1 MSRDEQDVT
10 REEPMNATDMAVT
23 SGMRDEGFWR
33 EMWHQV
39 RLVWYLIRDPEVPLY
54 LKLLPLVA
62 VIYVL
67 IPIDLI
73 PDLIPGLG
81 QLDDLTALIVGG
93 KVFIELA
100 PQHVI
105 ARYIDS
111 LRQNAETLRREDE
124 AEELPS
130 DDLNNTVIIEG
141 EFEPIEN
148 EEENQAG

>member
-1 MSRDEQDVT
+1 MSKDEQDGT
-10 REEPMNATDMAVT
+10 REEPMYATNAAVT
-23 SGMRDEGFWR
+23 SSVRDEGFWKD
-33 EMWHQV
+33 MWRQV
-39 RLVWYLIRDPEVPLY
+39 RLVWYLIRV
-54 LKLLPLVA
+54 
-62 VIYVL
+62 
-67 IPIDLI
+67 IPIDLV

-111 LRQNAETLRREDE
+111 VRQGSETLRREDE

-141 EFEPIEN
+141 EFEPIED
-148 EEENQAG
+148 EEENQAD